1 MPGVFS
7 PTANIATKLV
17 LYLLLA
23 GLVTLVGGAWFFPST
38 TYATRQGIVQPQPV
52 PFSHEHHVAGL
63 GLDCRYCH
71 TSVEE
76 SPTAGQRCRGTVV
89 QRRMPAATGHP
100 CSLTLDR
107 RPARMRV
114 REHV

>member
-38 TYATRQGIVQPQPV
+38 TYATRQGIVQPQPA
-52 PFSHEHHVAGL
+52 PRSSRTQATLSHPPAPGAGAHTREAL
-63 GLDCRYCH
+63 EAWGVKDVDGLI
-71 TSVEE
+71 E
-76 SPTAGQRCRGTVV
+76 RGAAV
-89 QRRMPAATGHP
+89 QITQ
-100 CSLTLDR
+100 
-107 RPARMRV
+107 
-114 REHV
+114 